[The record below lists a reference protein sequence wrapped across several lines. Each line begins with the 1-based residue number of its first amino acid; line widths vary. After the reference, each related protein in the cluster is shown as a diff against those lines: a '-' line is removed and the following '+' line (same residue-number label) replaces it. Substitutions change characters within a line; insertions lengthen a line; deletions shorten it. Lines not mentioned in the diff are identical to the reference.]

1 MTNVRSPD
9 VGAVQCRAV
18 ALAAG
23 LTVSQPAVR
32 RCSPWSVLCGEGG
45 DCGDGGPLHIS
56 VIHVQ

>member
-23 LTVSQPAVR
+23 LTVSQPPVR
-32 RCSPWSVLCGEGG
+32 RCSPWSVVVCGEGG
-45 DCGDGGPLHIS
+45 DGGPQHIS

>member
-23 LTVSQPAVR
+23 LTVSQPPVR
-32 RCSPWSVLCGEGG
+32 RCSPWSVCGEGG

>member
-23 LTVSQPAVR
+23 LTVSQPPVR
-32 RCSPWSVLCGEGG
+32 RCSPWSVCGEG
-45 DCGDGGPLHIS
+45 GDGGPLHIS